1 MVIQQNFLI
10 DIFYKIKDEVV
21 QILSSLDDS
30 LQLDHTKKWVEIAPH
45 VSKHIMKEIA
55 RALTGRFQYKD
66 IELKWVLQNLHRH
79 RRESWMVS
87 LDPDKTR
94 LEKKRKGTN
103 SRRKDVSTEDIY
115 NMKLKSLILFLSI
128 LITNI

>member
-1 MVIQQNFLI
+1 M
-10 DIFYKIKDEVV
+10 
-21 QILSSLDDS
+21 QILSGLDDS

-55 RALTGRFQYKD
+55 RVLTGRFQYKD

-94 LEKKRKGTN
+94 FEKKRKGTN
-103 SRRKDVSTEDIY
+103 SRRKDVSTEDIR

>member
-1 MVIQQNFLI
+1 M
-10 DIFYKIKDEVV
+10 
-21 QILSSLDDS
+21 QILSGLDDS
-30 LQLDHTKKWVEIAPH
+30 LQLDHTKKWIEIAPH

-55 RALTGRFQYKD
+55 RALAGRFQYKN

-103 SRRKDVSTEDIY
+103 SRRKDVSTEDIH
-115 NMKLKSLILFLSI
+115 NIKSLILFLSI